1 MNFRDRFIISIVD
14 NNGIK
19 QFNFHKLIKK
29 IAAFS
34 ILFLLITSILIFF
47 IIKLLAFKL
56 KDLQLQKSNVIEKY
70 VSLYN
75 KNEVLKQ
82 QIDISQN
89 KLESINQK
97 MTDLEDII
105 NSKDVITDYKYT
117 TPFNIENLDSN
128 KRLTMLKII
137 PSGLP
142 INDENHTK
150 TNSKNGV
157 SIAIKSD
164 LPVYATA
171 DGIIDFTR
179 DEETLGIGRFVK
191 VIHSFGFTSIYGN
204 LSKTTLKRGD
214 IVSKGDLIGYS
225 SSKKELFYDVR
236 FLGIDVNVNDFINW
250 NINNFS
256 AVFTKVSVVNWD
268 SLIWTFD
275 DMMKI
280 NDHKVFLSSKYQV
293 DNENR

>member
-105 NSKDVITDYKYT
+105 NSKDVITDYKYLA
-117 TPFNIENLDSN
+117 PFNIDNLDSN

-142 INDENHTK
+142 INDENYTK

-157 SIAIKSD
+157 SIATKSD

-179 DEETLGIGRFVK
+179 DEDTLGIGRFVK

-225 SSKKELFYDVR
+225 SNKKGLFYDVR

-280 NDHKVFLSSKYQV
+280 NDHKVFLSSQV
-293 DNENR
+293 SNR

>member
-29 IAAFS
+29 IV
-34 ILFLLITSILIFF
+34 IWFLLFVAVISILIFF
-47 IIKLLAFKL
+47 IIKLLAFQL
-56 KDLQLQKSNVIEKY
+56 KDLQLQKSTVIEKY
-70 VSLYN
+70 LALYN

-97 MTDLEDII
+97 MMDLEDII
-105 NSKDVITDYKYT
+105 NSKDATTDYKYT
-117 TPFNIENLDSN
+117 TPFNIENLDAN

-137 PSGLP
+137 PNGFP
-142 INDENHTK
+142 INTLDYTK
-150 TNSKNGV
+150 ANSKNGV
-157 SIAIKSD
+157 SIVVKSE

-179 DEETLGIGRFVK
+179 DEDTLGIGRFVK

-225 SSKKELFYDVR
+225 SSNKGLFYDVR

-280 NDHKVFLSSKYQV
+280 NDHKIFLSSQYRDSK
-293 DNENR
+293 